1 MFYWFNRTQRGY
13 WVLKSE
19 DSLDQ
24 YPDIVG
30 EATVGLGYSE
40 EVWEKFLEEHKD
52 TVVLRTDDNPA
63 CVGWELDR
71 DLENLTD
78 EQAEEQFGP
87 KPEEFINYKLH
98 NVKLLEDGSS

>member
-1 MFYWFNRTQRGY
+1 MFYWFNKTTSGY

-19 DSLDQ
+19 DSLDL

-30 EATVGLGYSE
+30 EATVGLGYNE
-40 EVWEKFLEEHKD
+40 EVWQKFLEEHKD

-63 CVGWELDR
+63 CIGWEMDR
-71 DLENLTD
+71 DLEDLTD

-98 NVKLLEDGSS
+98 NV